1 MPNADTTKPRALTP
15 DEERT
20 EAAHQRTILA
30 EERTYSAWVR
40 TGLASAATGLAI
52 AKLIEVEDHE
62 WLVLALGVL
71 FVVLGGVMFIVAYW
85 GYLSAAERL
94 RETRLHGV
102 PMWAVGLLT
111 VAFVIGAIGCLV
123 VVFL

>member
-1 MPNADTTKPRALTP
+1 MPNDIAKERPLTP

-20 EAAHQRTILA
+20 ESAHQRTILA

-62 WLVLALGVL
+62 WLILALGAL
-71 FVVLGGVMFIVAYW
+71 FVVLGGIMFCVAYW

-94 RETRLHGV
+94 RTTNLHGV
-102 PMWAVGLLT
+102 PMWAVGLVT
-111 VAFVIGAIGCLV
+111 VAFVIAALGCLV

>member
-1 MPNADTTKPRALTP
+1 MSKRESVQERTLTL

-20 EAAHQRTILA
+20 ESAHQRTILA

-52 AKLIEVEDHE
+52 AKLIEVENHE
-62 WLVLALGVL
+62 WLILTLGAL
-71 FVVLGGVMFIVAYW
+71 FVILGGVMFCVAYW

-111 VAFVIGAIGCLV
+111 VAFVFGAIGSLV